1 MSIFRKYPST
11 RLRRLRKNLNLI
23 ELVSETNLTSKDL
36 IQPIFIKENFEGKEQ
51 IESMP
56 GIFRF
61 GLNHVLSE
69 IEEVINAGINA
80 IAVFP
85 VIESSKK
92 DEKGS
97 EALNKSN
104 FIAHS
109 INKIKQEFPELILI
123 ADVALDPYTDHG
135 HDGILINNEVAND
148 ETVEV
153 LIEQSI
159 LLAEAGADII
169 APSDMMDG
177 RIGLIRDSL
186 EKQNLKDT
194 ILLSYAAKYNSKF
207 YGPFRDAVNS
217 ASNLG
222 NSSKS
227 SYQMNISN
235 KNEALHEVALDIN
248 EGADIVMVKPA
259 MPYLDVIQ
267 LIKKEFKVPT
277 FAYQVSGEFSML
289 KNAIN
294 HGWLDKEVMLESL
307 VSIKRAGADAILSYA
322 AKEISKE
329 IKRPIKWI
337 IVIVMKL
344 LEK

>member
-36 IQPIFIKENFEGKEQ
+36 IQPIFIKENFEGKEE

-123 ADVALDPYTDHG
+123 ADIALDPYTDHG

-148 ETVEV
+148 ETVDV

-227 SYQMNISN
+227 SYQMSISN

-248 EGADIVMVKPA
+248 EGADIVMIKPA

-329 IKRPIKWI
+329 IK
-337 IVIVMKL
+337 
-344 LEK
+344 

>member
-36 IQPIFIKENFEGKEQ
+36 IQPIFIKENFEGKEE

-153 LIEQSI
+153 LIEQSL

-248 EGADIVMVKPA
+248 EGADIVLVKPA

-267 LIKKEFKVPT
+267 SIKKEFKVPT

-329 IKRPIKWI
+329 INKH
-337 IVIVMKL
+337 
-344 LEK
+344 E

>member
-11 RLRRLRKNLNLI
+11 RLRRLRKSLNLI
-23 ELVSETNLTSKDL
+23 ELVAETNLTSKDL
-36 IQPIFIKENFEGKEQ
+36 IQPIFIKENFEGKEE

-109 INKIKQEFPELILI
+109 INKINQEFPELILM

-267 LIKKEFKVPT
+267 SIKKEFKVPT

-307 VSIKRAGADAILSYA
+307 VSIKRAGADAILSYV
-322 AKEISKE
+322 AKENSKE
-329 IKRPIKWI
+329 INKI
-337 IVIVMKL
+337 
-344 LEK
+344 

>member
-36 IQPIFIKENFEGKEQ
+36 IQPIFIKENFEGKEE

-92 DEKGS
+92 DEKGK

-259 MPYLDVIQ
+259 MPYLEVIQ
-267 LIKKEFKVPT
+267 SIKIEFKVPT

-329 IKRPIKWI
+329 INK
-337 IVIVMKL
+337 V
-344 LEK
+344 

>member
-36 IQPIFIKENFEGKEQ
+36 IQPIFIKENFKGKEQ

-186 EKQNLKDT
+186 EKQNFKDT

-235 KNEALHEVALDIN
+235 KDEALHEVALDIN

-267 LIKKEFKVPT
+267 SIKKEFKVPT

-329 IKRPIKWI
+329 INK
-337 IVIVMKL
+337 V
-344 LEK
+344 

>member
-36 IQPIFIKENFEGKEQ
+36 IQPIFIKENFEGKEE

-69 IEEVINAGINA
+69 IEELINAGINA

-92 DEKGS
+92 DEKGL

-104 FIAHS
+104 FIVQS

-329 IKRPIKWI
+329 IK
-337 IVIVMKL
+337 
-344 LEK
+344 

>member
-36 IQPIFIKENFEGKEQ
+36 IQPIFIKENFEGKEE

-109 INKIKQEFPELILI
+109 INKIKKEFPELILI

-235 KNEALHEVALDIN
+235 KNEALHEAALDIN

-294 HGWLDKEVMLESL
+294 HGWLEKEVMLESL

-329 IKRPIKWI
+329 IK
-337 IVIVMKL
+337 
-344 LEK
+344 

>member
-36 IQPIFIKENFEGKEQ
+36 IQPIFIKENFEGKEE

-69 IEEVINAGINA
+69 IEELINAGINA

-186 EKQNLKDT
+186 EKQNFKDT

-267 LIKKEFKVPT
+267 SIKKEFKVPT

-329 IKRPIKWI
+329 INK
-337 IVIVMKL
+337 V
-344 LEK
+344 

>member
-36 IQPIFIKENFEGKEQ
+36 IQPIFIKENFEGKEE

-69 IEEVINAGINA
+69 IEELINAGINA

-92 DEKGS
+92 DEKGL

-104 FIAHS
+104 FIVQS
-109 INKIKQEFPELILI
+109 INKIKKEFPELILI

-186 EKQNLKDT
+186 EKQNFKDT

-267 LIKKEFKVPT
+267 SIKKEFKVPT

-329 IKRPIKWI
+329 INK
-337 IVIVMKL
+337 V
-344 LEK
+344 

>member
-11 RLRRLRKNLNLI
+11 RLRRVRKSLNLI

-36 IQPIFIKENFEGKEQ
+36 IQPIFIKENFEGKEE

-235 KNEALHEVALDIN
+235 RNEALHEVALDIN

-267 LIKKEFKVPT
+267 SIKKEFKVPT

-307 VSIKRAGADAILSYA
+307 VSIKRAGADAILSYV

-329 IKRPIKWI
+329 IN
-337 IVIVMKL
+337 KL
-344 LEK
+344 

>member
-36 IQPIFIKENFEGKEQ
+36 IQPIFIKENFEGKEE

-69 IEEVINAGINA
+69 IEELINADINA

-85 VIESSKK
+85 VVESSKK

-104 FIAHS
+104 FIVQS

-329 IKRPIKWI
+329 INKVW
-337 IVIVMKL
+337 VT
-344 LEK
+344 

>member
-11 RLRRLRKNLNLI
+11 RLRRLRKSLNLI

-36 IQPIFIKENFEGKEQ
+36 IQPIFIKENFEGKEE

-92 DEKGS
+92 DEKGL

-104 FIAHS
+104 FIVQS
-109 INKIKQEFPELILI
+109 INKIKKEFPELILI

-267 LIKKEFKVPT
+267 SIKKEFKVPT

-322 AKEISKE
+322 AKEISEE
-329 IKRPIKWI
+329 IK
-337 IVIVMKL
+337 
-344 LEK
+344 